1 MLDLELKLLRRY
13 LSSHPA
19 EAAREL
25 EKLPRHEAATI
36 LADQTAELAAGLALR
51 MRWASAAECFGRMD
65 PASAAAVLCR
75 LPPSTSSTLMRRLTL
90 KTRRAI
96 FDAMPHH
103 WREPVEHS
111 LRYPEGSVGA
121 MMDAAPREL
130 PESITAGEALELLA
144 RESAPRD
151 SEFFVIDSERR
162 LYGFAAIGDL
172 LHADRDAPLE
182 KFCHRGVG
190 SLDPVLP
197 AAAAAEARIWMDV
210 DIAPVVDNQGRLVGA
225 VRHRR
230 LREYLEG
237 ERSGEGSKA
246 ADAAYAFGEVCW
258 NGLAAAI
265 GVLAGVGSATL
276 RPQPPHQPGNAQS

>member
-51 MRWASAAECFGRMD
+51 MRWASAAECFGRME
-65 PASAAAVLCR
+65 PQSAAAVLCR

-96 FDAMPHH
+96 FDAMPRH
-103 WREPVEHS
+103 WREPVEQS

-130 PESITAGEALELLA
+130 PESTTAGEALELLA
-144 RESAPRD
+144 RESGPLD
-151 SEFFVIDSERR
+151 SELFVIDSERR
-162 LYGFAAIGDL
+162 LYGTVTIGDVL
-172 LHADRDAPLE
+172 QADPGTPIE
-182 KFCHRGVG
+182 KLCHRGIG

-197 AAAAAEARIWMDV
+197 AAAAAEARIWTDFET
-210 DIAPVVDNQGRLVGA
+210 APVVDNQGRLVGA

-237 ERSGEGSKA
+237 ELSGAGSTA
-246 ADAAYAFGEVCW
+246 VDSAYAFGEVCW

-276 RPQPPHQPGNAQS
+276 RPQRPHQTGNAQS